1 MRTNNRPIFPRPV
14 FLALALL
21 LSACVAVNPERSKED
36 KASDIN
42 VELGI
47 GYLQQE
53 NFILA
58 SEKLLRAL
66 KYNPDSVKANYVY
79 AILQERLQ
87 QMELA
92 EYHYERATSLD
103 HKNPEAANNYGAFLC
118 RHQREAESVKYFLRA
133 LDNPLYETPEFAYT
147 NAAICLI
154 KIDEKQDARKYLS
167 KALAAN
173 KEFGSALLVMA
184 DLLFD
189 EYNFN
194 GAQSHLD
201 RYYLVSRPSAKSLWL
216 SIRTALELDPNA
228 DISELSELLETNF
241 PDSNENQAWL
251 GIK

>member
-1 MRTNNRPIFPRPV
+1 MRPM
-14 FLALALL
+14 FLALVLL
-21 LSACVAVNPERSKED
+21 LSACVAVNPERSRGE

-58 SEKLLRAL
+58 NEKLLKAL
-66 KYNPDSVKANYVY
+66 KFNPDSAKANYVY
-79 AILQERLQ
+79 AILQERLEQ
-87 QMELA
+87 YEVA

-103 HKNPEAANNYGAFLC
+103 PKNSEAANNYGAFLC
-118 RHQREAESVKYFLRA
+118 RNQREAESVNYFLRA
-133 LDNPLYETPEFAYT
+133 LDNPLYQTPEFAYT
-147 NAAICLI
+147 NAAICLL
-154 KIDEKQDARKYLS
+154 KIDQKQDARKYLD

-173 KEFGSALLVMA
+173 SNFASALLVMA
-184 DLLFD
+184 EILFD

-201 RYYLVSRPSAKSLWL
+201 RYHLVSRPSAKSLWL

-228 DISELSELLETNF
+228 NVDEMSKLLETDF